1 MKGRRGPP
9 PSQGGRWYLGR
20 IRGALPRAGIP
31 CAVGATLVAIC
42 SAVIQAWTPTRPGAI
57 IHGMT
62 PTNGE
67 PKTDLRRER
76 LLGAYLFVLCV
87 YQIGIYCWPS
97 GPPFILDPRAGI
109 PVLLI
114 NHFSFDNKVIYPVEW
129 ITATWLVFAAAMI
142 FFRGKFIK
150 AYLIAE
156 IVLAAPTAYYICILA
171 IRHGGDFAPGFK
183 DLVLTVLLFLVFSVV
198 PAGLAA
204 RRVLARRRM
213 RS

>member
-1 MKGRRGPP
+1 VDREELTRNNSRVIPP
-9 PSQGGRWYLGR
+9 EGEHVS
-20 IRGALPRAGIP
+20 
-31 CAVGATLVAIC
+31 
-42 SAVIQAWTPTRPGAI
+42 RPQ
-57 IHGMT
+57 
-62 PTNGE
+62 
-67 PKTDLRRER
+67 RER
-76 LLGAYLFVLCV
+76 LLGAYLFALCI
-87 YQIGIYCWPS
+87 YQVGIYCWPS

-129 ITATWLVFAAAMI
+129 ITATWLVIAAAMI
-142 FFRGKFIK
+142 FFRGRFLR

-198 PAGLAA
+198 PTGLAL
-204 RRVLARRRM
+204 RRILVRREK